1 MAARIRC
8 LTASVAAVVGLL
20 LGALAFAASANAAPY
35 TNQATISVSTQN
47 PAVGGSL
54 TISGDGF
61 AADETVSLTL
71 HTQTYNL
78 GSATTDVSGRFT
90 ATVTLP
96 AGVSGAHTIVATG
109 LSSGQTTS
117 ITITIGSSVSSSASS
132 GGLPNTGVAVLG
144 VGVVGAALLIGG
156 AAMLVVGQ
164 RRSASA

>member
-1 MAARIRC
+1 MAARIRR

-54 TISGDGF
+54 AISGDGF
-61 AADETVSLTL
+61 AAGETVSLTL

-78 GSATTDVSGRFT
+78 DSATTDVSGRFT

-117 ITITIGSSVSSSASS
+117 ITITIGSSVSSS

>member
-1 MAARIRC
+1 MAARIRR

-54 TISGDGF
+54 AISGDGF
-61 AADETVSLTL
+61 AAGETVSLTL

-117 ITITIGSSVSSSASS
+117 ITITIGSSVSSS